1 MTSVI
6 FPGQGSQFL
15 GMTKDFYDNFKEFK
29 DVFLEIEDSTK
40 INLKKIIFNDN
51 PNLLNTTKY
60 TQISIFAASIGIYK
74 TLESKYDFG
83 LKIPKINFMLGH
95 SLGEYSALAAS
106 KALSISQASILLQ
119 KRGELMNSAVTPNS
133 TSMAALIGMNCEN
146 IEEIIKINNLDIE
159 IANDNSPGQVVIS
172 GSDEV
177 LQNSEKVFTSAGIK
191 KFVKLNVSAA
201 FHSKFM
207 IEAQEKLNLEIDKVK
222 FTDPICSIIS
232 NYDASVNSAAKN
244 IIKNLKLQMSN
255 RVRWTES
262 ILELEKNDENIIV
275 EIGPG
280 KVLSGLIKR
289 ISKKFDVISIN
300 NIEDLEK
307 LNFYER

>member
-15 GMTKDFYDNFKEFK
+15 GMTKDFYDNFIEFK
-29 DVFLEIEDSTK
+29 NVFSEIEDSTK
-40 INLKKIIFNDN
+40 LNLKKIIFSDD
-51 PNLLNTTKY
+51 PNLLNTTNF

-74 TLESKYDFG
+74 TLELNYD
-83 LKIPKINFMLGH
+83 LTKNISYMLGH

-106 KALSISQASILLQ
+106 KSLSISQASILLQ

-133 TSMAALIGMNCEN
+133 TSMAALIGMNCEK
-146 IEEIIKINNLDIE
+146 IEEIIKKNNLDLE

-172 GSDEV
+172 GSDDV
-177 LQNSEKVFTSAGIK
+177 LQNSEKVFTSEGVK

-207 IEAQEKLNLEIDKVK
+207 IEAQEKLNMEIDKVK
-222 FTDPICSIIS
+222 FIDPICSIIS
-232 NYDASVNSAAKN
+232 NYNASVNSEAKN
-244 IIKNLKLQMSN
+244 IIENLKLQMSN

-262 ILELEKNDENIIV
+262 ILKLEKNEENIII

-289 ISKKFDVISIN
+289 ISKNFDIISIN

-307 LNFYER
+307 IKFL

>member
-15 GMTKDFYDNFKEFK
+15 GMTKDFYDNFSEFK
-29 DVFLEIEDSTK
+29 NVFSEIEDSTK
-40 INLKKIIFNDN
+40 LNLKKIIFSDD
-51 PNLLNTTKY
+51 PKLLNTTNY

-74 TLESKYDFG
+74 TLELNHDFSS
-83 LKIPKINFMLGH
+83 KIPNIRYMLGH

-106 KALSISQASILLQ
+106 KSLSISQASILLK

-133 TSMAALIGMNCEN
+133 TSMAALIGMNCVK
-146 IEEIIKINNLDIE
+146 IEEIIKKNNLDVE
-159 IANDNSPGQVVIS
+159 IANDNSPSQVVIS
-172 GSDEV
+172 GSEKA
-177 LQNSEKVFTSAGIK
+177 LQNSEKFFISEGVK
-191 KFVKLNVSAA
+191 KFLKLNVSAA

-232 NYDASVNSAAKN
+232 NYDASVNSTSKN

-262 ILELEKNDENIIV
+262 ILELERNQENIIV

-289 ISKKFDVISIN
+289 MAKNFDIISIN
-300 NIEDLEK
+300 NIEDLDKIK
-307 LNFYER
+307 LL